1 MHRGKVTTLM
11 PEFRKDP
18 TVDRWVIIATER
30 AKRPIRPE
38 GSDTAQ
44 CPFCAGNE
52 NLTPP
57 EILVLRDE
65 GNPSSFPN
73 WAVRV
78 VPNKYPALVPEGS
91 TTQITDENYEVHSGI
106 GAHEVI
112 IESPHHVTDMAL
124 LGEKQFEAILRAYR
138 HRIMELRIDRRFRY
152 ILIYKNQGIEA
163 GATLEHV
170 HSQLIAMPM
179 IPKLVLEE
187 NNAAKNYYEANRRC
201 VFCDAIRKETDGGE
215 RFVIENARY
224 LVMCPFAP
232 RFPYETW
239 ILPKKHSS
247 FFEHNTHQDDDDL
260 AGILRE
266 TLIRLNRSLSGP
278 AFNYFIHSSPLE
290 PDESNDYHWHME
302 IIPKLIQ
309 VGGFEWGSGS
319 YINTIT
325 PEQSARSLRAAL
337 P

>member
-38 GSDTAQ
+38 GSDAAQ

-52 NLTPP
+52 SLTPP

-91 TTQITDENYEVHSGI
+91 TTQITDENYEVHNGI

-112 IESPHHVTDMAL
+112 VESPHHVTDMAL

-201 VFCDAIRKETDGGE
+201 VFCDAIGKETHGGE

-247 FFEHNTHQDDDDL
+247 FFEHNTQQDDDDL

-266 TLIRLNRSLSGP
+266 TLIRLNRLGSP
-278 AFNYFIHSSPLE
+278 AFNYFIHSNPLDQE
-290 PDESNDYHWHME
+290 ENNYYHWHME

-319 YINTIT
+319 YINTVT